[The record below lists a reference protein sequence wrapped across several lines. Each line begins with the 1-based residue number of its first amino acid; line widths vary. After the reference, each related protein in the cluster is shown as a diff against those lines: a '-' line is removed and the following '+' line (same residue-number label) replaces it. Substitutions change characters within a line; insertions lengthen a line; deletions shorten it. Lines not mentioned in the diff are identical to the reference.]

1 MRVACLAL
9 TAAVLLSGCD
19 ARAGVASIGSQD
31 LPSGASYRVTGTV
44 SVGNYANGVAVDP
57 GTHTV
62 YVANEGDSTVSVI
75 DAATRTVTATIPVG
89 ESPSDVAVDPST
101 HSVYV
106 SDVNGV
112 TVIDGST
119 RTVTATIP
127 VGQALGTVAVDP
139 GTHTVYV
146 EGEYVLLVIDG
157 LTQTV
162 TATVPLREKQ
172 EGHPIHRNDLAG
184 QVALDTDTHTVY
196 VGDVWRRGVT
206 VIDGSTHTVTATVPL
221 GGSPDN
227 IAVDPGTHTVYVEG
241 EHVLLVIDGLTQTV
255 TATVPLREKQEGHP
269 IYRNDLAGQVALDP
283 STHTVYVANSW
294 ANAVTV
300 IDGSTHTVTATVP
313 LGGSPDKIAVDSG
326 SHTIY
331 VTRGDVNNVTLK
343 VGRAMS
349 VIDGTTRT
357 VTADIPTAL
366 WGSMAVDPDTHTVFA
381 ATGPNSSD
389 NAVSVIGGTTGT
401 VITTIPI
408 SYSAYG
414 VAVDPESHIVYV
426 TGLVPHHPYG
436 AVSIIESVPG

>member
-9 TAAVLLSGCD
+9 GLAVLLSGCD

-106 SDVNGV
+106 SDGNGV

-146 EGEYVLLVIDG
+146 EGEYG
-157 LTQTV
+157 
-162 TATVPLREKQ
+162 
-172 EGHPIHRNDLAG
+172 
-184 QVALDTDTHTVY
+184 
-196 VGDVWRRGVT
+196 
-206 VIDGSTHTVTATVPL
+206 
-221 GGSPDN
+221 
-227 IAVDPGTHTVYVEG
+227 
-241 EHVLLVIDGLTQTV
+241 LLVIDGLTQTV

-300 IDGSTHTVTATVP
+300 IDGSTHTVTAAVP

-331 VTRGDVNNVTLK
+331 VTRGDVNNVTHK

-436 AVSIIESVPG
+436 AVSIIESVMG